1 MSIVKQ
7 NYLEVLKTF
16 FIALVFLAIGAVCG
30 VLFIPPAIKSILNI
44 AFFVVILFSVFS
56 KKGGFI
62 KDKKSMYIYALILGV
77 LTGSTYVY
85 YFETLG
91 SALFLSAVIGVVL
104 IFGVAYIIAY
114 RSSEESLFKLGP
126 IVFAGIITLLILE
139 FINIFFFNF
148 GTFDLIISAV
158 AIIIYS
164 VYAVVIMKSVQVRCR
179 YGTLSEIEV
188 VSLSYSIFI
197 SFLNLL
203 LNLLRILSIVKNN
216 D

>member
-1 MSIVKQ
+1 MSVAKQ
-7 NYLEVLKTF
+7 NYLNVLRTF
-16 FIALVFLAIGAVCG
+16 FIALVFLGIGAVGG
-30 VLFIPPAIKSILNI
+30 VLFIPPELKSILNI
-44 AFFVVILFSVFS
+44 AFFIVILFSMFS

-62 KDKKSMYIYALILGV
+62 KDKKSMYIYALVLGI
-77 LTGSTYVY
+77 LTGSTYIY

-91 SALFLSAVIGVVL
+91 SSVFLSAVMGVVL

-126 IVFAGIITLLILE
+126 IVFAGIFTLLILE

-148 GTFDLIISAV
+148 GTFDLIISAI
-158 AIIIYS
+158 AITIYS

-179 YGTLSEIEV
+179 YGILSEIEV

-203 LNLLRILSIVKNN
+203 LNLLRILSIFKNN